1 MTPKAQFSARLVLIA
16 ALSLTVG
23 GTLIASARPAS
34 ADPAIKGLK
43 DPGALEMGTSAAYPP
58 FEYVVDGKLVG
69 FDIDLGNEL
78 ARRMKLKPA
87 WQEVDFKGII
97 AALKSRRVDILVTAL
112 TKTPERAKQVAFSI
126 PYYDA
131 GIGAAVPK
139 DSKVSQPADLKG
151 KTIGVQIGTSGERF
165 VREHI
170 PDAKSVKTYDT
181 IIFAL
186 KDLENHRVDAV
197 VNPLPAIRYNLRGVR
212 GIKTTGVWA
221 SSFVGIAARKDDKEL
236 LAEIDKQL
244 ALMKKD
250 GFLATLDKKWFEDAP
265 KSGKK

>member
-1 MTPKAQFSARLVLIA
+1 MKPKNHFSLKLVLVAALGFVSAGVLSCSAR
-16 ALSLTVG
+16 S
-23 GTLIASARPAS
+23 SA

-43 DPGALEMGTSAAYPP
+43 NPGTIEIGTSAAYPP
-58 FEYVVDGKLVG
+58 FEYVVNGKPVG

-78 ARRMKLKPA
+78 ARRMSLKPD

-112 TKTPERAKQVAFSI
+112 TKTPQRAKQVAFSV

-131 GIGAAVPK
+131 GIGAAVLAG
-139 DSKVSQPADLKG
+139 SKISEPSDLNG

-197 VNPLPAIRYNLRGVR
+197 VNPLPAIKYNLRGVQ
-212 GIKTTGVWA
+212 GIKTTGVWV
-221 SSFVGIAARKDDKEL
+221 SSFVGIATRKDDRAL
-236 LAEIDKQL
+236 LAEINDQL
-244 ALMKKD
+244 GSMKKD
-250 GFLATLDKKWFEDAP
+250 GFLSMLDKKWFP
-265 KSGKK
+265 NSNKSAGK